1 MRQYIKTIITIA
13 VTAAVTFSVTAITFR
28 LSDADFKIGN
38 GSSDRLK
45 MKIDAINTYLE
56 ENYLYDDVNYYRAN
70 TAAIKAYVESLEE
83 PYTHYYTK
91 SEFEDYLSGIE
102 ESYVGIGVVISADTE
117 NDKIRVISPF
127 YDSPAYKAGIKPG
140 DFITGVDGE
149 KYNSSQMDE
158 CISAIKSGEEGT
170 SVNITVERGGK
181 ELEFTVERSEIV
193 ENSVTSEMLD
203 NNIGYISITGFNK
216 SADFAGNSTSS
227 EFETEIK
234 KLQDSGMQKLIID
247 LRDNP
252 GGVLDEV
259 CAVADYILPEG
270 VITYTKSRNGER
282 KDYNSDKNELD
293 IPIAVLINENSA
305 SASEILAG
313 ALKDYDRAEIIG
325 KQSYGKG
332 IVQSVLPFTDGS
344 GISMTVSEYYTP
356 KGVSIHGV
364 GVEPDYEVELP
375 GELKDE
381 HVILLPRDKDTQL
394 QKAIEILK

>member
-13 VTAAVTFSVTAITFR
+13 VTATVTFSVTAISFR
-28 LSDADFKIGN
+28 IRDVELGVGYSTSDK
-38 GSSDRLK
+38 LK

-56 ENYLYDDVNYYRAN
+56 ENYLYDDVNYYKAN
-70 TAAIKAYVESLEE
+70 SAAIKAYVESLEE

-117 NDKIRVISPF
+117 NDKIRIISPF
-127 YDSPAYKAGIKPG
+127 YESPAYKAGIKPG
-140 DFITGVDGE
+140 DYITGVNG
-149 KYNSSQMDE
+149 KRYTSSQMDE
-158 CISAIKSGEEGT
+158 CINAIKGGEAGT
-170 SVNITVERGGK
+170 SVDIVIERDGK
-181 ELEFTVERSEIV
+181 ELEFTVERGEIT

-216 SADFAGNSTSS
+216 SASVAGNSTSS
-227 EFETEIK
+227 EFEAEIK
-234 KLQDSGMQKLIID
+234 KLQDSGMKKLIID

-270 VITYTKSRNGER
+270 VITYTKSRDGER

-313 ALKDYDRAEIIG
+313 ALKDYDRAEIVG

-332 IVQSVLPFTDGS
+332 IVQSVLPFSDGS
-344 GISMTVSEYYTP
+344 GMSMTVSEYYTP
-356 KGVSIHGV
+356 DGISIHGV
-364 GVEPDYEVELP
+364 GVEPDYEVDLP
-375 GELKDE
+375 GEYKDE
-381 HVILLPRDKDTQL
+381 HVFVLPRDKDTQL